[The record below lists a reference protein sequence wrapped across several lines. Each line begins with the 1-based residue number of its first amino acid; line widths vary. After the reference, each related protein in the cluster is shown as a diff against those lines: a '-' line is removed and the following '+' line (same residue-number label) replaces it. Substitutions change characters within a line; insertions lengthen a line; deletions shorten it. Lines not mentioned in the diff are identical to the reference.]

1 MPSSFDFKTATVET
15 IAAEFANKSAEQL
28 APLITE
34 MIRLDRE
41 PMERIRP
48 LLEQLERDGIIELSP
63 VEPAPQS

>member
-1 MPSSFDFKTATVET
+1 MPSSFDFKTATVEA

-48 LLEQLERDGIIELSP
+48 LLEQLERDGIIELLP